1 MLSVIITTFHQP
13 HSLAALLCCLR
24 AQDVDVPFEVIIC
37 DDGSSLATLKAV
49 KNDAFSRMDIRYIWQ
64 PNHRN
69 RAARSKNNCIRCA
82 RGDILVFVDG
92 DIVMDSD
99 FLRKHLEAHD
109 SQNLIVCNSRRWVID
124 AATSK
129 FRKQSGSKPP
139 PDSLIG
145 SADEISSPFK
155 QMLQDSIEVDRDYQI
170 RMYKTDPWLSCI
182 GFSFSVERHPAVYFD
197 EAFEGWGP
205 EDRELA
211 FRLVKRHGFS
221 VSYRNDI
228 EVVHLE
234 TCSTGRTPFT
244 LLPRKHSQITSY
256 MRNMIY
262 LRNLYPDEDLSVL
275 LKPLLAYRLNPATQ
289 HWELGSHTYSLGDTQ
304 GANVRTSSLPDQ
316 LLPEM
321 LDSIEQWLK
330 AHPTCNGQ

>member
-1 MLSVIITTFHQP
+1 MLSVIITTFQQSK
-13 HSLAALLCCLR
+13 SLAALLCCLR
-24 AQDVDVPFEVIIC
+24 AQDIDLPFEVIIC

-49 KNDAFSRMDIRYIWQ
+49 KNNAFFRMDIRYIWQ
-64 PNHRN
+64 PNHRS
-69 RAARSKNNCIRCA
+69 RAARSKNNGIRCA

-92 DIVMDSD
+92 DIVVDSD
-99 FLRKHLEAHD
+99 FLRKHLEAHH
-109 SQNLIVCNSRRWVID
+109 SQNLIVCNPRRWVID
-124 AATSK
+124 TAISK
-129 FRKQSGSKPP
+129 FHKESGAKPR
-139 PDSLIG
+139 PDFLIAAG
-145 SADEISSPFK
+145 DEISSPFK
-155 QMLQDSIEVDRDYQI
+155 QMLEDSIEVDRDYQI
-170 RMYKTDPWLSCI
+170 RMYKTDPWFSCI

-221 VSYRNDI
+221 VSYCNEI
-228 EVVHLE
+228 EVLHLE

-244 LLPRKHSQITSY
+244 LLPRTHSQITSY

-275 LKPLLAYRLNPATQ
+275 MKPLLAYRLNPATQ
-289 HWELGSHTYSLGDTQ
+289 QWELRSDAYSIGDTQ
-304 GANVRTSSLPDQ
+304 RSNGRASSLPHQ

-330 AHPTCNGQ
+330 THPTWNGQ